1 MVHINTIDIIY
12 KFLDEQDYLNRKEIL
27 GIIFYGSSNYKTDT
41 KYSDIDLLIIT
52 NDENNYKGVTYV
64 DNKKIEYFEK
74 NVYDLAQKIEE
85 LPSNFDRSL
94 ESIFTNGKVIYD
106 KHKTIE
112 NLKDLVLENNEY
124 PRKKK
129 QNKFYST
136 SFSELKKTFFS
147 TDKTS
152 PYFNYIY
159 YNFLEEIRKEYHI
172 QNGYSKLPVN
182 KIKKLYENSD
192 YSEKYYCVKL
202 PDIEFRNLYISLL
215 EKYKEDEFNV
225 LLGKLKRKQ
234 TIKNN
239 FNVRKNN
246 VKYSSTIIY
255 SLIEKIIVKDTNE
268 KDYLSLYY
276 IALEKIRN
284 LYCNINKLDN
294 SLDNIYEYDSSF
306 FEIFNDCVSNP
317 SKENI
322 TLLFNYLSSK
332 IDIDY
337 KKYKIY
343 ELSYK

>member
-202 PDIEFRNLYISLL
+202 PDVGFRNLYISLL

-268 KDYLSLYY
+268 KDYFSLYY

-337 KKYKIY
+337 TKYKIY
-343 ELSYK
+343 ELS

>member
-159 YNFLEEIRKEYHI
+159 YNFLEEIRKEYHM

-202 PDIEFRNLYISLL
+202 PDVGFRNLYISLL

-306 FEIFNDCVSNP
+306 FEIFNDCVSNS

-343 ELSYK
+343 ELS

>member
-192 YSEKYYCVKL
+192 YSKKYYCVKL

-239 FNVRKNN
+239 FNARKNN

-306 FEIFNDCVSNP
+306 FEIFNDCVSNS

-343 ELSYK
+343 ELS

>member
-1 MVHINTIDIIY
+1 MVHINSIDIIY
-12 KFLDEQDYLNRKEIL
+12 TFLDEQDYLNRKEIL

-74 NVYDLAQKIEE
+74 NVYYLAQKIEE

-202 PDIEFRNLYISLL
+202 PDVEFRNLYISLL

-239 FNVRKNN
+239 FNARKNN

-332 IDIDY
+332 IDID
-337 KKYKIY
+337 
-343 ELSYK
+343 

>member
-41 KYSDIDLLIIT
+41 KDSDIDLLIIT
-52 NDENNYKGVTYV
+52 DDENNYKGVTYI

-234 TIKNN
+234 TIENN

-246 VKYSSTIIY
+246 VKYSSTIIH

-294 SLDNIYEYDSSF
+294 SLDNI
-306 FEIFNDCVSNP
+306 
-317 SKENI
+317 
-322 TLLFNYLSSK
+322 
-332 IDIDY
+332 
-337 KKYKIY
+337 
-343 ELSYK
+343 

>member
-41 KYSDIDLLIIT
+41 KDSDIDLLIIT

-136 SFSELKKTFFS
+136 SFSELKKAFFS

-234 TIKNN
+234 TIENN

-246 VKYSSTIIY
+246 VKYSSTIIH

-268 KDYLSLYY
+268 NDYLSLYY

-343 ELSYK
+343 ELS

>member
-202 PDIEFRNLYISLL
+202 PDVGFRNLYISLL

-306 FEIFNDCVSNP
+306 FEIFNDCVSNS
-317 SKENI
+317 SKEKI

-343 ELSYK
+343 ELS

>member
-41 KYSDIDLLIIT
+41 KDSDIDLLIIT
-52 NDENNYKGVTYV
+52 DDENNYKGVTYI

-234 TIKNN
+234 TIENN

-246 VKYSSTIIY
+246 VKYSSTIIH

-343 ELSYK
+343 ELS

>member
-1 MVHINTIDIIY
+1 MVHNNTIDIIY
-12 KFLDEQDYLNRKEIL
+12 TILDEQDYLNRKEIL

-41 KYSDIDLLIIT
+41 KDSDIDLLIIT

-74 NVYDLAQKIEE
+74 NVYDLAKKIEE

-202 PDIEFRNLYISLL
+202 PDVEFRNLYISLL

-239 FNVRKNN
+239 FNARKNN

-343 ELSYK
+343 ELS

>member
-41 KYSDIDLLIIT
+41 KDSDIDLLIIT

-239 FNVRKNN
+239 FNARKNN

-268 KDYLSLYY
+268 NDYLSLYY

-343 ELSYK
+343 ELS

>member
-202 PDIEFRNLYISLL
+202 PDVGFRNLYISLL

-239 FNVRKNN
+239 FNARKNN

-306 FEIFNDCVSNP
+306 FEIFNNCVSNP

-343 ELSYK
+343 ELS

>member
-12 KFLDEQDYLNRKEIL
+12 KFLDEQDYLNRKEVL

-41 KYSDIDLLIIT
+41 KDSDIDLLIIT
-52 NDENNYKGVTYV
+52 DDENNYKGVTYI

-74 NVYDLAQKIEE
+74 NVYDLAKKIEE

-124 PRKKK
+124 PRKKN

-234 TIKNN
+234 TIENN

-246 VKYSSTIIY
+246 VKYSSTIIH

-306 FEIFNDCVSNP
+306 LEIFNDFISNP

-343 ELSYK
+343 ELS

>member
-41 KYSDIDLLIIT
+41 KDSDIDLLIIT

-74 NVYDLAQKIEE
+74 NVYDLAKKIEE

-112 NLKDLVLENNEY
+112 NLKYLVLENNEY

-202 PDIEFRNLYISLL
+202 PDVEFRNLYISLL

-239 FNVRKNN
+239 FNARKNN

-343 ELSYK
+343 ELS

>member
-41 KYSDIDLLIIT
+41 KDSDIDLLIIT

-255 SLIEKIIVKDTNE
+255 SLIEKIIVKDINE

-343 ELSYK
+343 ELS

>member
-41 KYSDIDLLIIT
+41 KDSDIDLLIIT

-94 ESIFTNGKVIYD
+94 ESIFTNGKIIYD

-136 SFSELKKTFFS
+136 SFSELKKAFFS

-234 TIKNN
+234 TIENN

-343 ELSYK
+343 ELS

>member
-239 FNVRKNN
+239 FNARKNN

-294 SLDNIYEYDSSF
+294 
-306 FEIFNDCVSNP
+306 
-317 SKENI
+317 
-322 TLLFNYLSSK
+322 
-332 IDIDY
+332 
-337 KKYKIY
+337 
-343 ELSYK
+343 

>member
-239 FNVRKNN
+239 FNARKNN

-306 FEIFNDCVSNP
+306 FEIFNDCVSNS

-337 KKYKIY
+337 TKYKIY
-343 ELSYK
+343 ELS

>member
-41 KYSDIDLLIIT
+41 KDSDIDLLIIT

-124 PRKKK
+124 PRKKN

-225 LLGKLKRKQ
+225 LLGKLKIKQ

-246 VKYSSTIIY
+246 VKYSSTIIH

-306 FEIFNDCVSNP
+306 LEIFNDCISNP

-343 ELSYK
+343 ELS

>member
-192 YSEKYYCVKL
+192 YSKKYYCVKL

-239 FNVRKNN
+239 FNARKNN

-343 ELSYK
+343 ELS

>member
-239 FNVRKNN
+239 FNARKNN

-332 IDIDY
+332 IDLDY
-337 KKYKIY
+337 TKYKIY
-343 ELSYK
+343 ELS

>member
-41 KYSDIDLLIIT
+41 KCSDIDLLIIT

-136 SFSELKKTFFS
+136 SFAELKKTFFS

-239 FNVRKNN
+239 FNARKNN

-343 ELSYK
+343 ELS

>member
-1 MVHINTIDIIY
+1 MVHINAIDIIY
-12 KFLDEQDYLNRKEIL
+12 KFLDEQNYLNRKEIL

-41 KYSDIDLLIIT
+41 KDSDIDLLIIT

-239 FNVRKNN
+239 FNARKNN
-246 VKYSSTIIY
+246 VKYSSTIIH

-343 ELSYK
+343 ELS

>member
-1 MVHINTIDIIY
+1 MIHINTIDIIY

-41 KYSDIDLLIIT
+41 KDSDIDLLIIT

-136 SFSELKKTFFS
+136 SFSELKKAFFS

-234 TIKNN
+234 TIENN

-246 VKYSSTIIY
+246 VKYSSTIIH

-284 LYCNINKLDN
+284 LYRNINKLDN

-343 ELSYK
+343 ELS

>member
-239 FNVRKNN
+239 FNARKNN

-276 IALEKIRN
+276 IALEKIHN

-322 TLLFNYLSSK
+322 TLLFNYLS
-332 IDIDY
+332 
-337 KKYKIY
+337 
-343 ELSYK
+343 

>member
-41 KYSDIDLLIIT
+41 KDSDIDLLIIT

-94 ESIFTNGKVIYD
+94 ESIFTNGKIIYD

-136 SFSELKKTFFS
+136 SFSELKKAFFS

-234 TIKNN
+234 TIENN

-284 LYCNINKLDN
+284 LYCIINKLDN

-343 ELSYK
+343 ELS

>member
-306 FEIFNDCVSNP
+306 FEIFNDCVSNS

-343 ELSYK
+343 ELS

>member
-41 KYSDIDLLIIT
+41 KDSDIDLLIIT

-202 PDIEFRNLYISLL
+202 PDVGFRNLYISLL

-239 FNVRKNN
+239 FNARKNN

-343 ELSYK
+343 ELS

>member
-41 KYSDIDLLIIT
+41 KDSDIDLLIIT

-112 NLKDLVLENNEY
+112 SLKDLVLENNEY

-215 EKYKEDEFNV
+215 EKYKEDEFNA

-234 TIKNN
+234 TIENN

-246 VKYSSTIIY
+246 VKYSSTIIH

-343 ELSYK
+343 ELS

>member
-41 KYSDIDLLIIT
+41 KDSDIDLLIIT

-202 PDIEFRNLYISLL
+202 PDVGFRNLYISLL

-239 FNVRKNN
+239 FNARKNN

-337 KKYKIY
+337 TKYKIY
-343 ELSYK
+343 ELS

>member
-239 FNVRKNN
+239 FNARKNN

-343 ELSYK
+343 ELS

>member
-41 KYSDIDLLIIT
+41 KDSDIDLLIIT

-124 PRKKK
+124 PRNKK

-225 LLGKLKRKQ
+225 LLGKLKIKQ

-246 VKYSSTIIY
+246 VKYSSTILH

-306 FEIFNDCVSNP
+306 FAIFNDCVSNP

-343 ELSYK
+343 ELS

>member
-41 KYSDIDLLIIT
+41 KDSDIDLLIIT

-74 NVYDLAQKIEE
+74 NVYDLAKKIEE

-172 QNGYSKLPVN
+172 QNGYSKLPIN

-225 LLGKLKRKQ
+225 LLGKLKIKQ

-246 VKYSSTIIY
+246 VKYSSTIIH

-343 ELSYK
+343 ELS

>member
-41 KYSDIDLLIIT
+41 KDSDIDLLIIT

-64 DNKKIEYFEK
+64 DNK
-74 NVYDLAQKIEE
+74 KIEE

-202 PDIEFRNLYISLL
+202 PDVEFRNLYISLL

-239 FNVRKNN
+239 FNARKNN

-306 FEIFNDCVSNP
+306 FEIFNYCVSNS

-343 ELSYK
+343 ELS

>member
-12 KFLDEQDYLNRKEIL
+12 KFLDEQNYLNRKEIL

-41 KYSDIDLLIIT
+41 KDSDIDLLIIT

-136 SFSELKKTFFS
+136 SFSELKKVFFS

-172 QNGYSKLPVN
+172 QNGYSKLSVN

-234 TIKNN
+234 TIENN

-246 VKYSSTIIY
+246 VKYSSTIIH

-306 FEIFNDCVSNP
+306 FEIFNDCVSTT

-343 ELSYK
+343 ELS

>member
-12 KFLDEQDYLNRKEIL
+12 KFLDEQDYLNRKDVL

-41 KYSDIDLLIIT
+41 KDSDIDLLIIT

-136 SFSELKKTFFS
+136 SFSELKKAFFS

-234 TIKNN
+234 TIENN

-343 ELSYK
+343 ELS

>member
-215 EKYKEDEFNV
+215 EKYKEDEFYV

-246 VKYSSTIIY
+246 VKYYSTIIH

-343 ELSYK
+343 ELS

>member
-41 KYSDIDLLIIT
+41 KDSDIDLLIIT

-74 NVYDLAQKIEE
+74 NVYDLAKKIEE

-239 FNVRKNN
+239 FNARKNN
-246 VKYSSTIIY
+246 VKYSSTIIH

-343 ELSYK
+343 ELS

>member
-12 KFLDEQDYLNRKEIL
+12 KFLDEQDYLNRKDVL

-41 KYSDIDLLIIT
+41 KDSDIDLLIIT
-52 NDENNYKGVTYV
+52 DDENNYKGVTYI

-74 NVYDLAQKIEE
+74 NVYDLAKKIEE

-112 NLKDLVLENNEY
+112 NLKDLVLENNKY

-136 SFSELKKTFFS
+136 SFSELKKAFFS

-239 FNVRKNN
+239 FHARKNN
-246 VKYSSTIIY
+246 VKYSSTIIH

-343 ELSYK
+343 ELS

>member
-52 NDENNYKGVTYV
+52 NDVNNYKGVTYV

-239 FNVRKNN
+239 FNARKNN

-306 FEIFNDCVSNP
+306 FEIFNDCVSNS

-343 ELSYK
+343 ELS

>member
-41 KYSDIDLLIIT
+41 KDSDIDLLIIT

-239 FNVRKNN
+239 FNARKNN

-306 FEIFNDCVSNP
+306 FEIFNDCVSNS

-343 ELSYK
+343 ELS